1 MPGDLFTKRDLI
13 AYFLVAATGA
23 LLQLLIGSL
32 AQSWF
37 TITYKEALTLAYI
50 IASLV
55 GFFLTKVFAFNVK
68 NAEKSQREMIKFTMV
83 TLLSFAITV
92 YGSDAL
98 FRLSVA
104 TVGEVKLHIPFSVK
118 LVQVNKL
125 VSQTICM
132 GISFLSNY
140 ILHKR
145 FTFYKTGFYERL
157 KRLI

>member
-1 MPGDLFTKRDLI
+1 MAGDLFTKRDVI

-23 LLQLLIGSL
+23 VLQLLIGSL

-37 TITYKEALTLAYI
+37 AITYKEALTLAYI
-50 IASLV
+50 MASIV

-68 NAEKSQREMIKFTMV
+68 NAEKSHREMIKFTMV

-98 FRLSVA
+98 YRLSV
-104 TVGEVKLHIPFSVK
+104 TTIGEIKLQIPFSVK
-118 LVQVNKL
+118 WVEINKL

-140 ILHKR
+140 VLHKK

-157 KRLI
+157 KKLI

>member
-1 MPGDLFTKRDLI
+1 MAGDLFTKRDVI

-23 LLQLLIGSL
+23 VLQLLIGSL

-37 TITYKEALTLAYI
+37 TITYKEALTLAYL
-50 IASLV
+50 IASVV

-68 NAEKSQREMIKFTMV
+68 NTDKSHREMIKFTMV
-83 TLLSFAITV
+83 TVLSFAITV

-98 FRLSVA
+98 YRLSVV
-104 TVGEVKLHIPFSVK
+104 TIGEIRLPIPFSIKV
-118 LVQVNKL
+118 VEVNKL
-125 VSQTICM
+125 VSQIICM

-157 KRLI
+157 KKLI

>member
-1 MPGDLFTKRDLI
+1 MAGDLFTKRDVI

-23 LLQLLIGSL
+23 VLQLLIGSL

-37 TITYKEALTLAYI
+37 TITYKEALTLAYL
-50 IASLV
+50 IASVV

-68 NAEKSQREMIKFTMV
+68 NTDKSHREMIKFTMV
-83 TLLSFAITV
+83 TVLSFAITV

-98 FRLSVA
+98 YRLSVA
-104 TVGEVKLHIPFSVK
+104 TIGEIRLPIPFSIKV
-118 LVQVNKL
+118 VEVNKL

-157 KRLI
+157 KKLI

>member
-1 MPGDLFTKRDLI
+1 MAGDLFTKRDVI

-23 LLQLLIGSL
+23 VLQLLIGSL

-37 TITYKEALTLAYI
+37 TITYKEALTLAYL
-50 IASLV
+50 IASVV

-68 NAEKSQREMIKFTMV
+68 NTDKSHREMIKFTMV
-83 TLLSFAITV
+83 TVLSFAITV

-98 FRLSVA
+98 YRLSVV
-104 TVGEVKLHIPFSVK
+104 TIGEIRLPIPFSIKV
-118 LVQVNKL
+118 VEVNKL
-125 VSQTICM
+125 VSQIICM
-132 GISFLSNY
+132 GISFLSKY

-157 KRLI
+157 KKLI